1 MLENY
6 LQHLENLNNKLK
18 REGIDLNLDFSDGCT
33 HLYEKVTILEQYL
46 YFNDILKSINSRNR
60 ISSLL
65 SFDEVALD
73 DFLRDKIF
81 EEYNEE
87 WNKRLLDLT
96 EQPADAGKMDNLQVK
111 VLDRGKIKAFHEFL
125 NLKDS
130 ETISGT
136 EFDESELS
144 DVFENGQVDSIYS
157 DGKNI
162 ASLLRANLETED
174 EFDDDDDEEDY
185 PDFGSDEDDLE
196 DSDEND
202 LEDSDE
208 DEFEDDSEDND
219 DYPDFDS
226 DEEDEFEDDEED
238 EFEEEEE
245 DYPDFDDEDE
255 FEEEEDDDYPD
266 FDSDEEDEFED
277 DSEDEDD
284 YPDFEDDSEDEDDY
298 PDFDDDEEEY
308 SEDDDDDYPDFDD
321 EEEDSEEEDS
331 DDDYPDFDDEEDEE
345 ESLEE
350 EDDYPDFDDEEEEDS
365 DDDYPD
371 FDDAE
376 EEDSDEDYS
385 FNDEDDDY
393 PDMDDESNDSDYDSY
408 NEDDDEYSDSVLGIS
423 PEPFGVSDKPT
434 QAIKTAPPKPRVEVV
449 AGDKTVI
456 LINSFINKLLGR

>member
-144 DVFENGQVDSIYS
+144 GVFENGQVDSIYS

-196 DSDEND
+196 DSDE
-202 LEDSDE
+202 

-226 DEEDEFEDDEED
+226 DEEDEFEEEEED

-266 FDSDEEDEFED
+266 FDSDEEDEFEDDSEDEDDYPDFDDDED

-331 DDDYPDFDDEEDEE
+331 DDDYPDFDD
-345 ESLEE
+345 
-350 EDDYPDFDDEEEEDS
+350 
-365 DDDYPD
+365 
-371 FDDAE
+371 AE

-385 FNDEDDDY
+385 FNDKDDDY

-423 PEPFGVSDKPT
+423 SEPFGVSDKPT

>member
-196 DSDEND
+196 DSDE
-202 LEDSDE
+202 

-226 DEEDEFEDDEED
+226 DEEDEFEDEEEDDDYPDFDSDEEDEFEEEEED

-284 YPDFEDDSEDEDDY
+284 YPDFE
-298 PDFDDDEEEY
+298 F
-308 SEDDDDDYPDFDD
+308 
-321 EEEDSEEEDS
+321 
-331 DDDYPDFDDEEDEE
+331 
-345 ESLEE
+345 
-350 EDDYPDFDDEEEEDS
+350 
-365 DDDYPD
+365 
-371 FDDAE
+371 
-376 EEDSDEDYS
+376 
-385 FNDEDDDY
+385 
-393 PDMDDESNDSDYDSY
+393 
-408 NEDDDEYSDSVLGIS
+408 
-423 PEPFGVSDKPT
+423 
-434 QAIKTAPPKPRVEVV
+434 R
-449 AGDKTVI
+449 
-456 LINSFINKLLGR
+456 

>member
-18 REGIDLNLDFSDGCT
+18 REGIDLNLDFSDDCT

-144 DVFENGQVDSIYS
+144 GVFENGQVDSIYS

-185 PDFGSDEDDLE
+185 PDFDSDED
-196 DSDEND
+196 D

-238 EFEEEEE
+238 EFEDDEE

-255 FEEEEDDDYPD
+255 FEEDSEEDDDYPD

>member
-196 DSDEND
+196 DSDE
-202 LEDSDE
+202 

-226 DEEDEFEDDEED
+226 DEEDEFEEEEED

-331 DDDYPDFDDEEDEE
+331 DDDYPDFDD
-345 ESLEE
+345 
-350 EDDYPDFDDEEEEDS
+350 
-365 DDDYPD
+365 
-371 FDDAE
+371 AE

-423 PEPFGVSDKPT
+423 SEPFGVSDKPT